1 MMDELSPE
9 RSGRVTAS
17 SAGAI
22 LGLSP
27 HQTAADIMRR
37 MVREYHDAPDETPDF
52 LKRVVFAYGHN
63 NETRA
68 KLAYMIGS
76 GEEPINSKFYKYEH
90 WLGATP
96 DGEID
101 DDGLLEIKT
110 PYGKR
115 DGGKL
120 KTLDEQPHYYAQI
133 QVQMFCA
140 KKSRCDFYQWS
151 PHGDALETVHYNQ
164 DWIDENLPKLKL
176 FYERYLVERAG
187 EAAKKHLAPRLQ
199 SVDTAMAAL
208 LIDEYDQLSEAID
221 LATER
226 KKEVLAAL
234 VKVAGDKS
242 AEICGRKLTKVER
255 AGSVSYAK
263 AIKELLPNADLAAY
277 TGKPSE
283 YWILT

>member
-1 MMDELSPE
+1 MNELSPE

-17 SAGAI
+17 SVGAI

-27 HQTAADIMRR
+27 YQTADDIMRR

-52 LKRVVFAYGHN
+52 VKNVVFAYGHN
-63 NETRA
+63 NETLA
-68 KLAYMIGS
+68 KLTYTMTIGH
-76 GEEPINSKFYKYEH
+76 EVRPSKFYKYEH

-96 DGEID
+96 DGEVGVR
-101 DDGLLEIKT
+101 GLLELKC

-115 DGGKL
+115 KGGKL
-120 KTLDEQPHYYAQI
+120 KTLDEQQHYYAQMQI
-133 QVQMFCA
+133 QMLCA
-140 KKSRCDFYQWS
+140 EKEWCDFYQWS
-151 PHGDALETVHYNQ
+151 PYHNDHWRVMYNQ
-164 DWIDENLPKLKL
+164 SWVDANLPKLKS

-187 EAAKKHLAPRLQ
+187 EAAKKHLGPRLQ
-199 SVDTAMAAL
+199 TVDTAMAAL
-208 LIDEYDQLSEAID
+208 LLDEYDQLSEAID

-226 KKEVLAAL
+226 KKEVLAEL
-234 VKVAGDKS
+234 VKIAGDKS

>member
-1 MMDELSPE
+1 MNELSPE
-9 RSGRVTAS
+9 RKCRVTAS
-17 SAGAI
+17 SVGAI

-27 HQTAADIMRR
+27 HQTADDIMRR
-37 MVREYHDAPDETPDF
+37 MVREYHGAPDETPDF

-63 NETRA
+63 NETLA
-68 KLAYMIGS
+68 KLTFMMKTGL
-76 GEEPINSKFYKYEH
+76 EVRKSKFYKYEH

-96 DGEID
+96 DGEVVD
-101 DDGLLEIKT
+101 DLVEIKC

-115 DGGKL
+115 NGGKL
-120 KTLDEQPHYYAQI
+120 KTLDEQPHYYAQMQI
-133 QVQMFCA
+133 QMFCA
-140 KKSRCDFYQWS
+140 GKNECHFYQWS
-151 PHGDALETVHYNQ
+151 PHSTEIELVRYNQ
-164 DWIDENLPKLKL
+164 SWIDENLPKLKS

-199 SVDTAMAAL
+199 PVDTAMAAL
-208 LIDEYDQLSEAID
+208 LLDEYDQLSEAID

-226 KKEVLAAL
+226 KKEVLAEL
-234 VKVAGDKS
+234 VKIAGDKG

-263 AIKELLPNADLAAY
+263 AIKDLIPNADLAAY

-283 YWILT
+283 YWKLT